1 MRFLTDHPIVFGV
14 LSFAVLWLATWL
26 GATVLHPRRPLNEAG
41 RADFG
46 VIQAAT
52 LTLLGLII
60 GFSFSMATTRYDQR
74 KAYEEEEANAIGTAY
89 VRASLLPD
97 ADAARL
103 RSLLRAYLDQRIAFY
118 TTREAEQVRSIDA
131 RAAQLQAEM
140 WATVSAAARAQP
152 TPPSALAVA
161 SINDVLNTQGYTQ
174 AAWWNRIPLQA
185 WILMAAIAFCSCV
198 LVGYGTQDARAESF
212 MMPMLPLVVAIAFM
226 LIADIESPRSG
237 TISVAAQNLEALVP
251 SLAAPVPGTP
261 AQ

>member
-1 MRFLTDHPIVFGV
+1 MRFLVDHPIIFGV
-14 LSFAVLWLATWL
+14 TSFAVLWLATRL
-26 GATVLHPRRPLNEAG
+26 GAYVLHPRRPLNEAG
-41 RADFG
+41 HADFG
-46 VIQAAT
+46 VIQGAT

-60 GFSFSMATTRYDQR
+60 GFSFSMALTRYDQR

-97 ADAARL
+97 ADAAKL

-118 TTREAEQVRSIDA
+118 TAREAEDLRASDVRV
-131 RAAQLQAEM
+131 AQLQGEM
-140 WATVSAAARAQP
+140 WAVVSAAARAQP

-185 WILMAAIAFCSCV
+185 WILMVAIALCSCV
-198 LVGYGTQDARAESF
+198 LVGYGTHDARADSVL
-212 MMPMLPLVVAIAFM
+212 MPMLPLVIAIAFM

-237 TISVAAQNLEALVP
+237 TIGVTAQNLGALVQ
-251 SLAAPVPGTP
+251 SLGAPAPGTP
-261 AQ
+261 P